1 MLETLCCMS
10 HWWQDL
16 MMIVNL
22 NCQSAFLDFH
32 PTILFLRYM
41 YWASLSPQ
49 LWVKHL
55 FCFLLNWVFKLVLC
69 FIFSSNMQAVMFM
82 TCWQC
87 SQSTWICHQFCTC
100 WTWFPS
106 CLQWLTHD
114 RLFTLLQF
122 WSELSGRQD
131 YPLLLLSLVH
141 LPTQTALF
149 MGQWL
154 LVSDTGI
161 SCLLVMSINK
171 LFSITSLVQ
180 NATCCNSWRSVCR

>member
-1 MLETLCCMS
+1 MLEALCCIL

-16 MMIVNL
+16 MMIMNL
-22 NCQSAFLDFH
+22 NCSK
-32 PTILFLRYM
+32 
-41 YWASLSPQ
+41 ASLLSWISSHHPFSEIHV
-49 LWVKHL
+49 LGKFITPIVSEAS
-55 FCFLLNWVFKLVLC
+55 FLLFAELSIQTC
-69 FIFSSNMQAVMFM
+69 PMFHFSSNMQAVMFM

-114 RLFTLLQF
+114 RLFTLLLF

-154 LVSDTGI
+154 LVSDI
-161 SCLLVMSINK
+161 SWMFISHVN
-171 LFSITSLVQ
+171 
-180 NATCCNSWRSVCR
+180 

>member
-1 MLETLCCMS
+1 MYPK

-16 MMIVNL
+16 IMIVNL
-22 NCQSAFLDFH
+22 SFLYDKCIRQVYHPNCEWSIF
-32 PTILFLRYM
+32 
-41 YWASLSPQ
+41 
-49 LWVKHL
+49 
-55 FCFLLNWVFKLVLC
+55 FCFLLSWVFKLVLF

-114 RLFTLLQF
+114 RLFTLLLF

-154 LVSDTGI
+154 QVSDI
-161 SCLLVMSINK
+161 SWMFISYVD
-171 LFSITSLVQ
+171 
-180 NATCCNSWRSVCR
+180 